1 MVRIDEPEQIQP
13 VLKIRPVI
21 CGMLSHEPLQ
31 ASMDCVYRIH
41 PLDVDLVSGDA
52 SVMFFVA
59 FSRLVFG
66 LDREIHLGQ
75 IDPTCQNDI
84 LLAVRKHGK
93 NLGNDVS
100 LILD

>member
-1 MVRIDEPEQIQP
+1 
-13 VLKIRPVI
+13 
-21 CGMLSHEPLQ
+21 
-31 ASMDCVYRIH
+31 MDCVYRFH
-41 PLDVDLVSGDA
+41 PLDADIVSGDA

-66 LDREIHLGQ
+66 LDREIHLVQ

>member
-1 MVRIDEPEQIQP
+1 MNLFRLRWTEFIGFIRCNHDE
-13 VLKIRPVI
+13 
-21 CGMLSHEPLQ
+21 
-31 ASMDCVYRIH
+31 
-41 PLDVDLVSGDA
+41 DLVFGEA
-52 SVMFFVA
+52 SVMLPVA

-66 LDREIHLGQ
+66 HDREIHLVQ
-75 IDPTCQNDI
+75 IDHTCQNDI